1 MEGTPL
7 ADADS
12 GAASKGGEQTSDE
25 TTIMAPN
32 AIARGIFS
40 SMGETSGH
48 GQQKRARKVHAHAP
62 TNNFSAAYFRKFYL
76 TAATRVVTAAEM
88 RGRAALIASALKQCQ
103 IPVRRILD
111 AGCGIGLLRKPFAEI
126 YPAARYVGLEASD
139 YLCRKYHWTRGSVID
154 FKPKRPS
161 DLAVCYDVLQY
172 LDDRHSGIAIANL
185 ARLCRGALYFTVLTR
200 QDWLHNCDRKRTDAD
215 VHLRSAAWYRARLRR
230 GFREIGAGFWL
241 ARHAPLTIWE
251 LETTGR

>member
-12 GAASKGGEQTSDE
+12 GAASKGGEQTVDE

-76 TAATRVVTAAEM
+76 NATTRVVTAAEM

-111 AGCGIGLLRKPFAEI
+111 AGCGIGFVRKTLQGVFA
-126 YPAARYVGLEASD
+126 AGQLCGARGQRVFVRPIWLDLGL
-139 YLCRKYHWTRGSVID
+139 G
-154 FKPKRPS
+154 
-161 DLAVCYDVLQY
+161 
-172 LDDRHSGIAIANL
+172 G
-185 ARLCRGALYFTVLTR
+185 
-200 QDWLHNCDRKRTDAD
+200 
-215 VHLRSAAWYRARLRR
+215 RLRN
-230 GFREIGAGFWL
+230 AQVL
-241 ARHAPLTIWE
+241 
-251 LETTGR
+251 